1 MELTSCPECGA
12 PAEVTWRFCE
22 EGTDGPIEHVKLHCL
37 DRHWFMGTAASLLGR
52 KPNRVLATTRA
63 LGAID

>member
-22 EGTDGPIEHVKLHCL
+22 EGTDGPVEHVKIRCVE
-37 DRHWFMGTAASLLGR
+37 RHWFMGAASTLLARVRVSSGR
-52 KPNRVLATTRA
+52 E
-63 LGAID
+63 GS